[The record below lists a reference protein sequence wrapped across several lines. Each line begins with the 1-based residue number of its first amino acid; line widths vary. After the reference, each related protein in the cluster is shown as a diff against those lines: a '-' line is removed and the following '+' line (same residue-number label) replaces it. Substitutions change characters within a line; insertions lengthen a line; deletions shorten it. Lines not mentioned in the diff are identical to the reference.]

1 MKRIALMLSVVAA
14 VAGLLTGCGESEEQQ
29 QTKKKFVEIREE
41 AILLPT
47 DVKKNFNEIFAKPFS
62 PIKNVVGIYDT
73 GYKLYQSHSI
83 YPKKMTVT
91 TAVADSNNFILDVTY
106 QITCESEN
114 DAAETLLK
122 EAKSLE
128 ERYDLI
134 RKDLDAR
141 KIVFYESQNS
151 PESKSPRITCTAS
164 GKFVRLFFYVAPR
177 PSWPENEQNAKLI
190 TGAFG
195 LKLGKTVPAEMTHP
209 YADEKFIP
217 KKTLSYFDIY
227 KVQKNFQD
235 KTVYAISASGFYV
248 DKDQLLLSLRKAL
261 EEKYNMKMEHVFDPR
276 FSSHT
281 LTYRNGS
288 REIVVS
294 INEKFSSITYIDHAL
309 EELNFKQYDER
320 KKNKIRKADVS
331 GI

>member
-1 MKRIALMLSVVAA
+1 
-14 VAGLLTGCGESEEQQ
+14 
-29 QTKKKFVEIREE
+29 
-41 AILLPT
+41 
-47 DVKKNFNEIFAKPFS
+47 
-62 PIKNVVGIYDT
+62 
-73 GYKLYQSHSI
+73 
-83 YPKKMTVT
+83 
-91 TAVADSNNFILDVTY
+91 
-106 QITCESEN
+106 
-114 DAAETLLK
+114 
-122 EAKSLE
+122 
-128 ERYDLI
+128 
-134 RKDLDAR
+134 
-141 KIVFYESQNS
+141 
-151 PESKSPRITCTAS
+151 
-164 GKFVRLFFYVAPR
+164 
-177 PSWPENEQNAKLI
+177 
-190 TGAFG
+190 
-195 LKLGKTVPAEMTHP
+195 MTHP